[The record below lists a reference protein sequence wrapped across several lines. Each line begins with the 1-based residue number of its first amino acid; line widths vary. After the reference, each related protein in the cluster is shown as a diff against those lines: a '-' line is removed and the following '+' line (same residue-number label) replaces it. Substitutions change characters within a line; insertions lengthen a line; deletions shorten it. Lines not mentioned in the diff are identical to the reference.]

1 MSDCPHLVLHPHVQ
15 NLRVTEVDGE
25 PALHWL
31 LVLTVRCTQCGCRFQ
46 FRGLPAGVSVEA
58 PSADETGYQA
68 HLPIVPVERGEQAV
82 N

>member
-1 MSDCPHLVLHPHVQ
+1 MTDCPHLALHPHVQ

-31 LVLTVRCTQCGCRFQ
+31 LFVTVHCAQCGCSFRF
-46 FRGLPAGVSVEA
+46 AGIPEGMSVESPTVA
-58 PSADETGYQA
+58 PDARTA
-68 HLPIVPVERGEQAV
+68 HLPIVPVPRDSKDV